1 MRSSFKLCVI
11 TLLLVTV
18 ISCYRPPVEQPHRIS
33 ELSSLILQANKAFER
48 GDIQAAEL
56 IYKEAYKRARL
67 IQDDNSSVIILI
79 SLSRLYSSLD
89 KIEDASSCVESAL
102 RLSEKSSIDRN
113 LEEEIIF
120 ERARI
125 EFLKG
130 KNDEN
135 SLKRLTKSES
145 VLMRIKALNLLSRI
159 NLRVGEPK
167 EAENLI
173 KEALSLNKNISR
185 IEEANSWRL
194 LGEIYLNGKHNLGEK
209 YLLRALEI
217 DKEIA
222 IPEKIGL
229 DMEMLGRFYSNA
241 GEKRKAI
248 EYFNRALEIWRG
260 LGNQSKEIKIIEEIK
275 RLSL

>member
-1 MRSSFKLCVI
+1 MRSSLKLCVI

-18 ISCYRPPVEQPHRIS
+18 ISCYRAPVEQPHRIS

-56 IYKEAYKRARL
+56 IYKEAYKKARL

-113 LEEEIIF
+113 VEEEIIF

-159 NLRVGEPK
+159 KLRVGEPN

-194 LGEIYLNGKHNLGEK
+194 LGEIYSKGKHNLAEK

-248 EYFNRALEIWRG
+248 EYFNRTLEIWRG

>member
-1 MRSSFKLCVI
+1 MRSSLKLCVI

-18 ISCYRPPVEQPHRIS
+18 ISCYRAPVEQPYRIS

-241 GEKRKAI
+241 GEKGKAI